1 MSKDTDR
8 IDPLEEELKSFIEKL
23 NSENEALSK
32 ILSGMIRV
40 RDPDTK
46 EVKEDLDPKKEKN
59 Q

>member
-8 IDPLEEELKSFIEKL
+8 TDPLEEELKSFIEKL